1 VAGADESVFSDVVA
15 ALTVAVCF
23 DSVFAGVVFGGV
35 LGGAGSTVSPEAGS
49 LGFGSVSTPLVC
61 APPLLLTVT
70 PEPTS
75 VLDDVVPDVFGV
87 PVGVVAVSVDVGPLV
102 VVEAPAVVVP
112 VDGVAMDP
120 VDSLVEVV
128 DAELVDDSEDVPVVS
143 AAATPYPVAM
153 AAVSHAAT
161 AMPPYPPSFAAP
173 WAALRD
179 GEGAAN
185 RGLTGRL
192 SVMGSTPMA

>member
-1 VAGADESVFSDVVA
+1 VFSDVLA
-15 ALTVAVCF
+15 ALTFAVCLEF
-23 DSVFAGVVFGGV
+23 DSAFAGVVFGGV
-35 LGGAGSTVSPEAGS
+35 LGGVGSTVSPEAGS
-49 LGFGSVSTPLVC
+49 LDFGSVSTPLVC

-185 RGLTGRL
+185 SGLTGRL

>member
-1 VAGADESVFSDVVA
+1 M
-15 ALTVAVCF
+15 
-23 DSVFAGVVFGGV
+23 
-35 LGGAGSTVSPEAGS
+35 
-49 LGFGSVSTPLVC
+49 C

-120 VDSLVEVV
+120 VDSLVELEVLV
-128 DAELVDDSEDVPVVS
+128 ELVDESEDVPIVS
-143 AAATPYPVAM
+143 AAATP
-153 AAVSHAAT
+153 
-161 AMPPYPPSFAAP
+161 
-173 WAALRD
+173 
-179 GEGAAN
+179 
-185 RGLTGRL
+185 
-192 SVMGSTPMA
+192 